1 MDRFNNI
8 LNIKLNIEATLV
20 SLNKENLLLQNNLL
34 DTKMIQNKAL
44 EESETRTLDVIII
57 YL

>member
-44 EESETRTLDVIII
+44 EDSETRTLDVIII
-57 YL
+57 Y